1 MALRKDKNGVK
12 EGFNLDRVNLEQL
25 TFLARKALSNPK
37 ILRQI
42 NFLKE
47 KILESEESFIWR
59 VLSEQLL
66 EEKLPN
72 GIRSGWIF
80 VLKPNTHTPSHY
92 HPNSVQYTLV
102 IEGSGKIEIGQK
114 KMTIPDLQSNE
125 GWYVIPKNVPHAVT
139 VKEKVMVVLSFHTCP
154 SNELL
159 EIETQSGRSRYYARL

>member
-1 MALRKDKNGVK
+1 LSK
-12 EGFNLDRVNLEQL
+12 VNLEQL
-25 TFLARKALSNPK
+25 TCLARKALSNPK

-80 VLKPNTHTPSHY
+80 VLKPNTHIPSHY
-92 HPNSVQYTLV
+92 HPNSVQHTLV

-114 KMTIPDLQSNE
+114 KKTIPPFAKQ
-125 GWYVIPKNVPHAVT
+125 
-139 VKEKVMVVLSFHTCP
+139 
-154 SNELL
+154 
-159 EIETQSGRSRYYARL
+159 